1 MMAAMSCLTIIRSAR
16 SEMSAN
22 EKKLADFIL
31 DNAPLIRDYSSQ
43 QIAGSVGISQSSV
56 VKFSQKLGYRG
67 FTDLKL
73 AIHESVVKRGSNVAV
88 LNKASAHGENISLK
102 ERLFHS
108 KCDALSSAAD
118 LNDDAVILSAVEAIE
133 SANRIQLI
141 GSGGALLIAR
151 DLSFKLIGLGK
162 AVMADGDA
170 QVQLAGMTTFGEGD
184 CLIVISAS
192 GQEADVVRIVKE
204 ARSTGVTVI
213 SLTDQG
219 ANPMSALADIRLYS
233 VSQGGE
239 ADISSVISAMS
250 QQHVVDLIHYTLAQR
265 RSKSKRQGKGK
276 KAPIL
281 RQAAAKGRR
290 AR

>member
-1 MMAAMSCLTIIRSAR
+1 MSCLTIIRSAR

-31 DNAPLIRDYSSQ
+31 DNAPLVRDYSSQ

-88 LNKASAHGENISLK
+88 LSRESVRGEKISLK

-108 KCDALSSAAD
+108 KCDALSSA
-118 LNDDAVILSAVEAIE
+118 
-133 SANRIQLI
+133 
-141 GSGGALLIAR
+141 GGALLIAR
-151 DLSFKLIGLGK
+151 DLSFKLMGFGK

-170 QVQLAGMTTFGEGD
+170 QVQLAGMKTFGEGD

-192 GQEADVVRIVKE
+192 GQEPDVLRIVKE
-204 ARSTGVTVI
+204 ARNTGVTVI

-239 ADISSVISAMS
+239 ADIPGVISAMS
-250 QQHVVDLIHYTLAQR
+250 QQHVVDLLYHTLAQR
-265 RSKSKRQGKGK
+265 RGKRKPQGKGK
-276 KAPIL
+276 KATIL
-281 RQAAAKGRR
+281 RPAAAKGRR

>member
-1 MMAAMSCLTIIRSAR
+1 
-16 SEMSAN
+16 MSAN

-56 VKFSQKLGYRG
+56 VKFSQKLGYKG

-88 LNKASAHGENISLK
+88 LSQESAHGENISLK
-102 ERLFHS
+102 DRLFHS

-118 LNDDAVILSAVEAIE
+118 LNDDDVILSAVEAIE
-133 SANRIQLI
+133 SANRIQLV

-151 DLSFKLIGLGK
+151 DLSFKLMGIGK

-184 CLIVISAS
+184 CLLVISAT
-192 GQEADVVRIVKE
+192 GQEPDVVRIVKE
-204 ARSTGVTVI
+204 ARNTGVTVI

-233 VSQGGE
+233 VSHGGE
-239 ADISSVISAMS
+239 SDIPGVISAMS
-250 QQHVVDLIHYTLAQR
+250 QQHVVDLLHYTLAQR
-265 RSKSKRQGKGK
+265 RSRIKPQGKAK
-276 KAPIL
+276 KAAIL

>member
-1 MMAAMSCLTIIRSAR
+1 
-16 SEMSAN
+16 MSAN

-31 DNAPLIRDYSSQ
+31 DNAPLVRDYSSQ

-88 LNKASAHGENISLK
+88 LSRESVRGEKISLK

-118 LNDDAVILSAVEAIE
+118 LNDDDVILSAVEAIE
-133 SANRIQLI
+133 SANRIQLV
-141 GSGGALLIAR
+141 GCGGALLIAR
-151 DLSFKLIGLGK
+151 DLSFKLMGFGK

-170 QVQLAGMTTFGEGD
+170 QVQLAGMKTFGEGD

-192 GQEADVVRIVKE
+192 GQEPDVLRIVKE
-204 ARSTGVTVI
+204 ARNTGVTVI

-239 ADISSVISAMS
+239 ADIPGVISAMS
-250 QQHVVDLIHYTLAQR
+250 QQHVVDLLYHTLAQR
-265 RSKSKRQGKGK
+265 RGKRKPQGKGK
-276 KAPIL
+276 KATIL
-281 RQAAAKGRR
+281 RPAAAKGRR